1 MTNAMTSGAAPA
13 TKLALV
19 GYGKM
24 GRLVEQLA
32 PELGFAVVAR
42 LTGRNNEGGAGI
54 EPAALAGAQVAID
67 FSTPAAVPDNAVRLA
82 ALKIPQVIGT
92 TGWLDALPRVEQAVR
107 EHGTGLVHGA
117 NFSVG
122 VLVFYQIV
130 EAAARLFAADADYD
144 PWLYE
149 IHHRLKKDAPSG
161 TLKELA
167 RLLERAGYDGSV
179 DAASSRAGA
188 IPGTHTV
195 GFDSAADTITLT
207 HAARDRSGFAR
218 GALKAAR
225 FILGRTGVHA
235 WRDVW
240 SQTGSQTEGADGRK
254 EA

>member
-1 MTNAMTSGAAPA
+1 MTPPA

-32 PELGFAVVAR
+32 PELGFEVTAR
-42 LTGRNNEGGAGI
+42 LTGRNNAGGAGI

-82 ALKIPQVIGT
+82 SLGIPLVIGT

-122 VLVFYQIV
+122 VAVFYQIV

-149 IHHRLKKDAPSG
+149 IHHRMKKDAPSG

-167 RLLERAGYDGSV
+167 RILERAGYEGPV

-195 GFDSAADTITLT
+195 GFDAAADTITLT

-235 WRDVW
+235 WWDVW
-240 SQTGSQTEGADGRK
+240 SQTGPRK